1 MTGEQKECLQE
12 GLSALMHFQT
22 TNDRVKFREWT
33 KKWESKMEEWKVKDT
48 SFSIPESFDKSEIG
62 KSSEKNEKRA

>member
-22 TNDRVKFREWT
+22 TNDRV
-33 KKWESKMEEWKVKDT
+33 EEWKVKDT